1 MIVDEVV
8 GRAGDQLLTLRQTPK
23 PSKCC
28 LPRAS
33 NRVSASAALLLL
45 QTTCVVTFSAFT
57 DEIRSEKFQFLIGSM
72 T

>member
-8 GRAGDQLLTLRQTPK
+8 GRAGDQLLALPQTPK

-28 LPRAS
+28 LPWAP
-33 NRVSASAALLLL
+33 NRVSASVPLLLL

-57 DEIRSEKFQFLIGSM
+57 DEIRSEKFQFLVDSM